1 LRITVE
7 NRERS
12 RTTSRKQILPLAL
25 LATLAFFFSVVGL
38 LGLAIFS
45 GSSAEAET
53 EATRPA
59 EPTPATA
66 TELSVIAEQLNQKD
80 KSIPLSVQAVDE
92 IDPGG
97 EQQTQAASSE
107 PAVVVDNRE
116 TDIADID
123 LDALQH
129 VKAADWLLSKNPQ
142 QYLLQLRS
150 GTDYTQMS
158 NGAFTA
164 AQMLEFEPSQGI
176 VVFPFKNNKVGKT
189 VYGFGIGP
197 YKNATAARNAVSE
210 MPQEIKQH
218 DPWIRRLKDLQLA
231 VAETNSGEIGNFPNP
246 TPEQPQLEQTNSV
259 TMETNVDNLQ
269 SEDAQQGNEIE
280 QIIPTDIATRDVA
293 FWVEGVAGVEELI
306 IQESASTGVE
316 NEQTLPVVVL
326 NEEPVLH
333 QSRAV
338 VPELSSQ
345 EIENNQEGPVL
356 EFQPLE
362 FEESAQRGLSLPHIL
377 VLLKALFFNGESPTI
392 LHSDRC

>member
-362 FEESAQRGLSLPHIL
+362 FEEMEFSQ
-377 VLLKALFFNGESPTI
+377 
-392 LHSDRC
+392 